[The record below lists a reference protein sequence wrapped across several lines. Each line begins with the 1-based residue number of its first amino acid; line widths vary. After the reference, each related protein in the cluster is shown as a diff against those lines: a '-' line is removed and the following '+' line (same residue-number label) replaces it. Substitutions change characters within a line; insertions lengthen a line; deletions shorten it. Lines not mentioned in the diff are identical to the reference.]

1 MLQTCPSS
9 SSFSRL
15 LSSSSSSLD
24 EDSLSSS
31 ALRHKRKNQNLLCS
45 WFHKDHLTCPEGE
58 GTSTLTQPE
67 KNAVHRG
74 LTSCRWLECQNVL
87 GSSTAA
93 DPESARQ
100 CWEHQIHSV
109 FLGLS
114 RPWQSDPILGG
125 LTSLSAKCLSP
136 FRQRDVRRRVFS
148 SPSSNTERNAHTQ
161 FVNLL
166 DTTTFNVHTKLIQ
179 PHFNLESSAR

>member
-1 MLQTCPSS
+1 MKTHCLHRPWDTNAKIRTCSAAGFIKTIKHVQREKAHQHS
-9 SSFSRL
+9 H
-15 LSSSSSSLD
+15 SL
-24 EDSLSSS
+24 
-31 ALRHKRKNQNLLCS
+31 RR
-45 WFHKDHLTCPEGE
+45 TP
-58 GTSTLTQPE
+58 
-67 KNAVHRG
+67 
-74 LTSCRWLECQNVL
+74 
-87 GSSTAA
+87 STAVWLLA
-93 DPESARQ
+93 DDWSAKMFWVRQRQLIQSLRDSVESIKYIQ
-100 CWEHQIHSV
+100 V